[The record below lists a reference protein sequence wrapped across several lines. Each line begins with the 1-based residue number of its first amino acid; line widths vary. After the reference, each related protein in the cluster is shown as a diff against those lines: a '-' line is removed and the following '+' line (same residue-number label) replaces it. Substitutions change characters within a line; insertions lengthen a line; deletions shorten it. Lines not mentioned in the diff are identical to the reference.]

1 MHSAKK
7 QKVASFY
14 SKSLPRPTVLLD
26 QDGDPIRDRVDAP
39 EPVTGAL
46 LEWAKHAP
54 MNKGGAKPVFKGAPS
69 ACLTAFGAMVQDK
82 RKELLEDGKMQDFYK
97 SEPKSLQADARSA
110 ALKEWKLLDE
120 EHRSL
125 YQERAAADQT
135 RWEKEVEVYEKKHPH
150 YRSYLA
156 QKHVKK
162 LNDKGVIDIQLA
174 QLGIKKPF
182 TARHYYI
189 KEQVEKR
196 LKEDENLALEYSP
209 TDLFEGTSI
218 AKRKAWLDM
227 ADSGRR
233 KYDKLAEEDKK
244 RFEDQ
249 MQAHPKLA
257 AMIEAYNQK
266 KQDLKAIKKGKG
278 KSSKSS
284 KKRGRQE
291 ESPASDN
298 EDAAVAERMD
308 IDEVATAK
316 TREPLAELA
325 RPDEPSIDAAAAEGA
340 SAQQPAT
347 DADEPVSDT
356 DDEADGDATFGGELL
371 ETVQETQ
378 NDEEDQALTG
388 SQASTLKQR
397 LGMQKFGSFI
407 AGLFTA
413 KKSAKRSSGQGQL
426 SQSAAAETE
435 PEADD
440 LPPIQ
445 NTLDSQLAEAHPGS
459 ALASAPAGPASIS
472 PQLPQQSLVEKLNDV
487 AEEEPVMTKAIGTE
501 DGSIAFVTEPGIA
514 EGIQTSADAAAVT
527 AGLEGAISPAGIQ
540 SSAGKAAEQGPT
552 AAATQLVKDTEES
565 AAGGQAGRSP
575 AKTRTSRAAKAGA
588 TVRAANT
595 AVPGS
600 GERRSSAR
608 FSVDKTKHS
617 GASAAGS
624 NSTGKENATAVP
636 AEEANHMAEKEP
648 HSRVEEVTGSKGVT
662 PSQVTSGNKKKEAS
676 DKRDPWIGRRIK
688 KDFETDSGLKA
699 YAGWIIGRHAAK
711 KWYAVQYEDGDKE
724 EFTPSQL
731 KKKGVLQP
739 EGEGDRTDF
748 EELDRLYA
756 LAKAEWA
763 AEEAEG
769 SA

>member
-26 QDGDPIRDRVDAP
+26 QDDNPIRDRVDAP
-39 EPVTGAL
+39 EPVT
-46 LEWAKHAP
+46 EWAKHAP
-54 MNKGGAKPVFKGAPS
+54 MNKGGSKPVFKGAPS

-82 RKELLEDGKMQDFYK
+82 RKELLGDSKMQDFYK

-120 EHRSL
+120 EHRSM
-125 YQERAAADQT
+125 YQEHAAADQM

-162 LNDKGVIDIQLA
+162 LNDTGVIDIQLA

-196 LKEDENLALEYSP
+196 LKEDENLALEYSA

-227 ADSGRR
+227 ADSGKR

-249 MQAHPKLA
+249 LQAHPKLA
-257 AMIEAYNQK
+257 AMIEAYDQK
-266 KQDLKAIKKGKG
+266 KQDLTAIKKDKG
-278 KSSKSS
+278 KSSKST
-284 KKRGRQE
+284 KKRRRQE
-291 ESPASDN
+291 ESPALDD
-298 EDAAVAERMD
+298 EDAAVAEGMD
-308 IDEVATAK
+308 IVEAEIAK

-325 RPDEPSIDAAAAEGA
+325 QPDEPSSNAAAADGA
-340 SAQQPAT
+340 EAGQPAA

-356 DDEADGDATFGGELL
+356 DDEDHGDATFGSELL

-397 LGMQKFGSFI
+397 LGMQKLGSFI

-413 KKSAKRSSGQGQL
+413 KKSAKRSSGQEQR
-426 SQSAAAETE
+426 SQSAAAEAE

-440 LPPIQ
+440 MPPIQ
-445 NTLDSQLAEAHPGS
+445 NTLDSQPAEADPGS
-459 ALASAPAGPASIS
+459 ALASAPAGPASNT
-472 PQLPQQSLVEKLNDV
+472 PQLPQQSLVDKLNDV
-487 AEEEPVMTKAIGTE
+487 AEEEPVMTKAVGTE

-514 EGIQTSADAAAVT
+514 EGILTSADAAAVT
-527 AGLEGAISPAGIQ
+527 AGLEGAISPAGKAGVHG
-540 SSAGKAAEQGPT
+540 SAGKAAEQAPS
-552 AAATQLVKDTEES
+552 AAATQLAKDTEES
-565 AAGGQAGRSP
+565 AAGEQADQSS
-575 AKTRTSRAAKAGA
+575 AKTRSSRAA
-588 TVRAANT
+588 TVKAANS
-595 AVPGS
+595 AVPAS
-600 GERRSSAR
+600 GGRRSSAR
-608 FSVDKTKHS
+608 FSVDKKKQS
-617 GASAAGS
+617 GVSAAGS
-624 NSTGKENATAVP
+624 NSSGKENTTAAP

-662 PSQVTSGNKKKEAS
+662 PSHATYGVKTKQKEGS

-688 KDFETDSGLKA
+688 KDFETDSGLKT
-699 YAGWIIGRHAAK
+699 YTGWIIGRHEAK

-739 EGEGDRTDF
+739 EGEADRTDF

>member
-14 SKSLPRPTVLLD
+14 SRSLPRPTLLLD
-26 QDGDPIRDRVDAP
+26 QDDNPIKDRVDAP
-39 EPVTGAL
+39 GPVTGAL

-54 MNKGGAKPVFKGAPS
+54 MNKGGSKPVFKGAPS
-69 ACLTAFGAMVQDK
+69 ACLTAFGALVQDK

-120 EHRSL
+120 EHRCM

-162 LNDKGVIDIQLA
+162 LNDKGVIDVQLA

-196 LKEDENLALEYSP
+196 LKEDENLALEYSA

-249 MQAHPKLA
+249 LQAHPKLA
-257 AMIEAYNQK
+257 AMIEAYDQK
-266 KQDLKAIKKGKG
+266 KQDLKAIKKDKG
-278 KSSKSS
+278 KSSKGTR
-284 KKRGRQE
+284 KRRRQE
-291 ESPASDN
+291 ESPASDD
-298 EDAAVAERMD
+298 EDAAIAEGMD
-308 IDEVATAK
+308 IDEAATAK

-325 RPDEPSIDAAAAEGA
+325 QPKEPSSNAAAAEGA
-340 SAQQPAT
+340 AQEPVA

-356 DDEADGDATFGGELL
+356 DDEDDGDATFGGELL

-397 LGMQKFGSFI
+397 LGMQKFGNFI
-407 AGLFTA
+407 AGLFTV
-413 KKSAKRSSGQGQL
+413 KKSPKRSSGQGQL

-440 LPPIQ
+440 MPPIQ
-445 NTLDSQLAEAHPGS
+445 NTLDSQPAEADPGS
-459 ALASAPAGPASIS
+459 ALASAPAGPTSS
-472 PQLPQQSLVEKLNDV
+472 TPQLPQQSLVDKLNDV
-487 AEEEPVMTKAIGTE
+487 AEEEPVAKDTE
-501 DGSIAFVTEPGIA
+501 D
-514 EGIQTSADAAAVT
+514 
-527 AGLEGAISPAGIQ
+527 
-540 SSAGKAAEQGPT
+540 SSAGQ
-552 AAATQLVKDTEES
+552 
-565 AAGGQAGRSP
+565 QADQAP
-575 AKTRTSRAAKAGA
+575 AKTRTSRAAKAAA
-588 TVRAANT
+588 TTVKAADT
-595 AVPGS
+595 AAPES
-600 GERRSSAR
+600 GGRRSSAR
-608 FSVDKTKHS
+608 FVAEKKKHS
-617 GASAAGS
+617 GASAAGTS
-624 NSTGKENATAVP
+624 SGKENATAAP

-662 PSQVTSGNKKKEAS
+662 PSQVTSGDKKKEEAS

-688 KDFETDSGLKA
+688 KDFETDSGLKT
-699 YAGWIIGRHAAK
+699 YTGWIIGRHEAK

-769 SA
+769 SV